1 MTLEEAIESSK
12 KKGLEV
18 RIYSYGDIYAF
29 KMSSF
34 TFANIIKNGDTYSVQ
49 SSFIPYCQYSIITQV
64 SLENWV
70 RCLSNFTKF
79 VKDRN
84 IILKKIK
91 IEKMFDV

>member
-18 RIYSYGDIYAF
+18 RIYSYGDIYDF
-29 KMSSF
+29 KMSPF

-49 SSFIPYCQYSIITQV
+49 SSFIPYCQYNIITEV

-84 IILKKIK
+84 ILLKKIK